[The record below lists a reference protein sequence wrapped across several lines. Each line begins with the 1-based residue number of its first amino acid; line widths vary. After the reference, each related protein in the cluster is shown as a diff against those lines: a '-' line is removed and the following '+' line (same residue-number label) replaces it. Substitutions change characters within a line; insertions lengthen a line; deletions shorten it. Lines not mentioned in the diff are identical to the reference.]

1 MQIKLLQGASTVWMR
16 EAVCDM
22 AQFLYQTIEALEQAG
37 FLQDMPDFIEQGLSE
52 RIDLRDYQRRAF
64 RYFITYYENENL
76 RKNKQIHTLF
86 HMATGE
92 RVIIVTGCINVLVS
106 RVSGTLTKYNSCIA

>member
-52 RIDLRDYQRRAF
+52 RIDLRDCVLQDQF
-64 RYFITYYENENL
+64 PCLCKVIL
-76 RKNKQIHTLF
+76 QHPP
-86 HMATGE
+86 TGNFT
-92 RVIIVTGCINVLVS
+92 RCNPLSVNP
-106 RVSGTLTKYNSCIA
+106 